1 MKEKVIVLLSGGQ
14 DSTTC
19 LFWAKEKYDV
29 VALNIG
35 YGQRHKIEM
44 NAAKK
49 ICDIANVPLF
59 VIKTDVLKQI
69 GNSALLETDSD
80 ISEQHSS
87 NETLPASFVP
97 GRNIFFLT
105 IASAF
110 AYKENI
116 QTIVTGVCQT
126 DYSGYPDCRRNTIDA
141 LEKTLSLGMDFNFTI
156 STPLMYQSKVDTV
169 NLARQ
174 LPGCWEAL
182 RYSHT
187 CYNGKSPACGKCPAC
202 ILRAKGFSEAGYI
215 DPIMER
221 GENI

>member
-1 MKEKVIVLLSGGQ
+1 MEKEKALVLLSGGQ

-19 LFWAKEKYDV
+19 LFWAKQYYDV
-29 VALNIG
+29 TALNIG

-44 NAAKK
+44 SAAKK

-59 VIKTDVLKQI
+59 VIETDVLKQI

-105 IASAF
+105 IAATF

-126 DYSGYPDCRRNTIDA
+126 DYSGYPDCRRSTIDA
-141 LEKTLSLGMDFNFTI
+141 LEKTISLGMDFNFTI

-169 NLARQ
+169 NLARE
-174 LPGCWEAL
+174 LPGCWRAL
-182 RYSHT
+182 RYTHT
-187 CYNGKSPACGKCPAC
+187 CYNGESPACGKCPAC
-202 ILRAKGFSEAGYI
+202 ILRAKGFSEAGYT

-221 GENI
+221 GKI